1 MDTQTREFYIEDL
14 IGSRIVSSE
23 RQYIG
28 HVVDVEVSPGP
39 ERRVTGLL
47 YGRASWLYRLHILH
61 PVQHSGLPAEIHVI
75 PWRAVADFQRFIVTL
90 KPDWQAEERGS
101 GRPTRGA
108 THPRRSPL

>member
-14 IGSRIVSSE
+14 IGSRIVNSE

-47 YGRASWLYRLHILH
+47 YGRASWLYRLHILQ
-61 PVQHSGLPAEIHVI
+61 PVQQSGLRAEIHII
-75 PWRAVADFQRFIVTL
+75 PWKAVAGFQHFIITL

-101 GRPTRGA
+101 DQSTRD
-108 THPRRSPL
+108 TSHPRRSPL